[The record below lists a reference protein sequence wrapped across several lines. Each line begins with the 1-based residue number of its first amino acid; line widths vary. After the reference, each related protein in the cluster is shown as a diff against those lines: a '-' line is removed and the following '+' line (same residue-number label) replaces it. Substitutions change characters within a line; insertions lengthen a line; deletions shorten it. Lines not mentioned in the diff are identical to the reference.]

1 MMRARAPCAG
11 LAAAALVVVLAAG
24 CTLLPPGQTETK
36 KEVLSTV
43 PDALPQRDTRAA
55 ALLVLRPDTQ
65 AIYDTTQ
72 MAYMA
77 RPYQVDYFTQYAWG
91 ATPSQMLLP
100 LLVQTLENT
109 HAFAAVLTAPYAGHY
124 SFALRTEIL
133 ELMQDFTAQPPVLRF
148 ALRLQLSDS
157 TTGRIIATKSISLR
171 EPLEQ
176 ESPYAGVVAAN
187 RAAAKALSEVA
198 KFVLEN
204 TE

>member
-1 MMRARAPCAG
+1 MMRA
-11 LAAAALVVVLAAG
+11 LAAAALVVAMAAG
-24 CTLLPPGQTETK
+24 CTLLPPEQTDAK
-36 KEVLSTV
+36 KEVLSTL
-43 PDALPQRDTRAA
+43 PEALPQRDTRPAT
-55 ALLVLRPDTQ
+55 LLVLRPDTQ
-65 AIYDTTQ
+65 SIYDTTQ
-72 MAYMA
+72 MAYMT

-100 LLVQTLENT
+100 LLVKTLENT

-124 SFALRTEIL
+124 SYALRTDIL
-133 ELMQDFTAQPPVLRF
+133 ELTQDFTARPPTLRL
-148 ALRLQLSDS
+148 ALRLQLSDGS
-157 TTGRIIATKSISLR
+157 TSRIIATKSVSLQ

-187 RAAAKALSEVA
+187 SAAAKALAEVA